1 MKYRIK
7 YLPDTV
13 TDREEIKT
21 YLSQFYGSTVKK
33 FIVSLRKK
41 TSQLKSFPYSCPVY
55 ELDTDY
61 RKLVVGD
68 YLVLYMVNED
78 AKTVEIHRI
87 FHESQNIKQLLDKS
101 KKNFNCSAC
110 NDKRDK

>member
-13 TDREEIKT
+13 IDREEIKT
-21 YLSQFYGSTVKK
+21 YLSQFHGSTVKK
-33 FIVSLRKK
+33 FFVLLRRK
-41 TSQLKSFPYSCPVY
+41 TSQLKNFPYSCPVY

-68 YLVLYMVNED
+68 YLVFYMVNEE

-87 FHESQNIKQLLDKS
+87 FHETQNVKQLLNKS
-101 KKNFNCSAC
+101 KK
-110 NDKRDK
+110 K